1 MYIGISATVTGRNM
15 TLDHINCTG
24 PKGTFYRLDWERSEW
39 GFSKC
44 KTGYRYEA
52 RLIGAYLED
61 EEGNEIWLNDK
72 MDLLR
77 HFKRFEC
84 CFDDEEKPGEAFRA
98 DIEFYEWTVK
108 GSVVH
113 YHVPKRK
120 VTIENWEVQAS

>member
-1 MYIGISATVTGRNM
+1 MYIGINAIVTGRNI

-24 PKGTFYRLDWERSEW
+24 PKGTYRLDWERSEW
-39 GFSKC
+39 GFIKC
-44 KTGYRYEA
+44 KAGYRYEA

-77 HFKRFEC
+77 QIKRFEC
-84 CFDDEEKPGEAFRA
+84 CFDNEEEPGAAFHA
-98 DIEFYEWTVK
+98 ELEFYEWTTK
-108 GSVVH
+108 GNVLS

-120 VTIENWEVQAS
+120 ISDGGLEVCA